1 MSTLSAIRQA
11 FAARPPQLQPAEG
24 RRQAAVALVLRSGA
38 AGLELLFI
46 RRAQHEGDPWSGDLA
61 FPGGKVDA
69 EDRGPRQ
76 AAEREA
82 REELD
87 LDLTQAEHLGR
98 LDDILGDFLPVLISC
113 FVYHL
118 PASQPLRCNHEV
130 REVHWLPL
138 ATVAD
143 RSRWRQTTFSYR
155 GEERSHPSI
164 DLLGPDYPPLW
175 GITYRLLT
183 QFLDRLPASVLH
195 PAT

>member
-11 FAARPPQLQPAEG
+11 FALRAPRLLAADG
-24 RRQAAVALVLRSGA
+24 RRQAAVALVLRSGT

-46 RRAQHEGDPWSGDLA
+46 RRAQHQGDPWSGDLA

-69 EDRGPRQ
+69 EDAGPRP

-82 REELD
+82 REELG
-87 LDLTQAEHLGR
+87 LDLGGAEYLGR

-118 PASQPLRCNHEV
+118 PAPQPLRCNHEV
-130 REVHWLPL
+130 RDFHWLPL
-138 ATVAD
+138 AQILEPERHRPATI
-143 RSRWRQTTFSYR
+143 RYR
-155 GEERSHPSI
+155 GEEGSHPSI
-164 DLLGPDYPPLW
+164 DLLGPDHPPLW

-183 QFLDRLPASVLH
+183 QFLSRLPSSVLH
-195 PAT
+195 SSS